1 VLPKDENQGVVGE
14 VVLEGEA
21 VLKTDDV
28 GCVDIDWFDNIVP
41 FQSPVVIFTV
51 TADLSTQL
59 NSTHLRRHSETR
71 RSPSYLKKSTALD
84 ASAAFDRSE
93 YQMHTFTRRSPKH

>member
-28 GCVDIDWFDNIVP
+28 GCVDIDWFDNVVP
-41 FQSPVVIFTV
+41 FQSSVVILYLQSLLT
-51 TADLSTQL
+51 SQL
-59 NSTHLRRHSETR
+59 NSTQLTYADTQRQGGLRRI
-71 RSPSYLKKSTALD
+71 
-84 ASAAFDRSE
+84 
-93 YQMHTFTRRSPKH
+93 